1 VTVELLIYIAIVV
14 PGMMIFGH
22 FEERTPLWRRFLK
35 HGLILA
41 ITYAL
46 YVSVGRPWS
55 WLWLVFMGV
64 LGITVHL
71 WWTRKHNIHPLTAE
85 PREKYYA
92 LRGWKMDASQEF
104 SSQTK

>member
-1 VTVELLIYIAIVV
+1 VTLELLIYIAIVV
-14 PGMMIFGH
+14 PGLMICGR
-22 FEERTPLWRRFLK
+22 FEEGTPLWRRFLK

-55 WLWLVFMGV
+55 WLWVLFMGAF
-64 LGITVHL
+64 GSTVHL
-71 WWTRKHNIHPLTAE
+71 WWTRKHGIHPLTAE

-92 LRGWKMDASQEF
+92 LRGWKLS
-104 SSQTK
+104 